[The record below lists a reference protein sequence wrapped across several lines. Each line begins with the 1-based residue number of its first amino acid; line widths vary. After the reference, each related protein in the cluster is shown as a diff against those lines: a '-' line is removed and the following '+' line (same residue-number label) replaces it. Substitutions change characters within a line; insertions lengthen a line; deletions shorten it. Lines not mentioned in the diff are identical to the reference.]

1 MTDKETFVKFIILIY
16 SNTNIIITTSYTFN
30 TKMVIYPFYN
40 IHLKKACEGGEVKV
54 VV

>member
-16 SNTNIIITTSYTFN
+16 SNTNIITTNYTFN